1 MKRTLEPELMNDPEQ
16 AAVYAGPDLDNAY
29 WLFIQ
34 CFRKYFRNLT
44 PKSAI
49 LDLGCGPAGI
59 PLRLAKLFPD
69 CEIHGV
75 DGAPAMLSQAERAVQ
90 REGLEKQ
97 VRLFKGTLPTRLL
110 LPQSGY
116 SIVISN
122 SFLHHLADP
131 MVLWQTIRTYGLTD
145 AAILVLD
152 LLRPADDKEA
162 QRVVA
167 SHMPDAPPT
176 LRQDMLLSLHAAFT
190 LDEVRAQ
197 LQRAQLTESLTLA
210 MATPFQFA
218 AYGRLKNPSQR
229 DSVCE

>member
-16 AAVYAGPDLDNAY
+16 AAAYAGPDLANAH

-34 CFRKYFRNLT
+34 CFRKYFRDVT

-49 LDLGCGPAGI
+49 LDLGCGSAAI
-59 PLRLAKLFPD
+59 PLRLAKLFPG

-75 DGAPAMLSQAERAVQ
+75 DGAGAMLAQAERAVRQ
-90 REGLEKQ
+90 EGLEKRI
-97 VRLFKGTLPTRLL
+97 RLVEGTLPNRLL
-110 LPQSGY
+110 LPQNGY

-131 MVLWQTIRTYGLTD
+131 MVLWQAIRTYGLAD

-152 LLRPADDKEA
+152 LLRPAGNKEA
-162 QRVVA
+162 QRVVDR
-167 SHMPDAPPT
+167 HMPDAPPT

-197 LQRAQLTESLTLA
+197 LQQAQLTDSLTLA

-218 AYGRLKNPSQR
+218 AYGRLKYAG
-229 DSVCE
+229 